1 MGSSSETGRGAW
13 SMTEDISLCEA
24 WLQVSHCPVT
34 GNEIKFCHMWKKIHQ
49 EFWERVIGST
59 RTDQALSSRWKILNK
74 ELGKWRDALAKAM
87 NNHRSGENLS
97 SEIMQEQMF
106 FGATGQG
113 KKSFNH
119 TLCWEVMK
127 NCKRFQI
134 ILTGPTIVLNEMPL
148 HETPTSDSPMD
159 SPMSQDSPIEKE
171 PRPIGRKAAKAKRGS
186 NSTKNTSKYLEELS
200 KMQAMRIEMDMK
212 QQEREYV
219 RQGKIEKNDRETM
232 AMDTTH
238 MSPETK
244 QFWKLEQRDVMRR
257 RLFRDD
263 GPSNTDWLNNQN
275 HQL

>member
-1 MGSSSETGRGAW
+1 
-13 SMTEDISLCEA
+13 
-24 WLQVSHCPVT
+24 
-34 GNEIKFCHMWKKIHQ
+34 
-49 EFWERVIGST
+49 
-59 RTDQALSSRWKILNK
+59 
-74 ELGKWRDALAKAM
+74 M
-87 NNHRSGENLS
+87 NNHRSWENLS
-97 SEIMQEQMF
+97 SEIMQAQMF

-119 TLCWEVMK
+119 TLCWEVVK
-127 NCKRFQI
+127 N
-134 ILTGPTIVLNEMPL
+134 LLNEIPL

-159 SPMSQDSPIEKE
+159 SPMSQDSPMEKE

-200 KMQAMRIEMDMK
+200 KMQAMRIETDMK
-212 QQEREYV
+212 QQEHDRAMEVEYAKEREYV

-244 QFWKLEQRDVMRR
+244 QFWKLELRDVMRR

-263 GPSNTDWLNNQN
+263 GPSNTDWLNDQN
-275 HQL
+275 H